1 MALSGGGGNRTRVP
15 RHFRD
20 SFYVRSRFFKSRSP
34 SPNRHGLGRASR
46 ARSLATSVPGVTSRE
61 PDLATDFWDSPVKAR
76 SRDYL
81 LLGSQDEVFLGT

>member
-15 RHFRD
+15 RHFRG
-20 SFYVRSRFFKSRSP
+20 SFYVCSQFFKSRSP

-46 ARSLATSVPGVTSRE
+46 VRSLATGVPGMTSRD